1 MTPTAGSILLVDDEP
16 LLLRMM
22 SVYLARLGYAVTTSG
37 STDEAWAQVK
47 AAPSEFAVVILD
59 ATMPGMSMEALA
71 LKMLQASPL
80 LRVIVASGYPME
92 MTAVQAAGPGR
103 VIFLH
108 KPFSPEMLAQAVR
121 RFFATQEESL

>member
-1 MTPTAGSILLVDDEP
+1 MTPTPGSILLVDDEP

-22 SVYLARLGYAVTTSG
+22 SVYLARLGYAVITSG
-37 STDEAWAQVK
+37 STDEAWAQVE

-71 LKMLQASPL
+71 LKMLQASPV

>member
-22 SVYLARLGYAVTTSG
+22 SVYLARLGYAVITSG

>member
-1 MTPTAGSILLVDDEP
+1 MTPTPGSILLVDDEP

-22 SVYLARLGYAVTTSG
+22 SVYLARLGYAVITSG
-37 STDEAWAQVK
+37 STDEAWAQVE

-108 KPFSPEMLAQAVR
+108 KPLSPEMLAQAVR
-121 RFFATQEESL
+121 RFFATLEESL

>member
-16 LLLRMM
+16 SLLRMM
-22 SVYLARLGYAVTTSG
+22 SVYLCRLGYTVITSG
-37 STDEAWAQVK
+37 STDEAWAQVE
-47 AAPSEFAVVILD
+47 AAPSEFTVVILD

-71 LKMLQASPL
+71 LKMLQVNPL

-103 VIFLH
+103 VTFLH
-108 KPFSPEMLAQAVR
+108 KPFSPEMLALAVR

>member
-22 SVYLARLGYAVTTSG
+22 SVYLARLGYAVITSG
-37 STDEAWAQVK
+37 STDEAWAQVE

-71 LKMLQASPL
+71 LKMLQASPV